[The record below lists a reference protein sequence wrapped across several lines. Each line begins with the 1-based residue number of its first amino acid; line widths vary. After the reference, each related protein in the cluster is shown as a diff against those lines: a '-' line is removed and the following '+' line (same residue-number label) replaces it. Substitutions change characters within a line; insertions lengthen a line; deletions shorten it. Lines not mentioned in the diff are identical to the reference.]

1 MRNRCTKPFGR
12 CRQPAALR
20 RKGHETPRARGRGRL
35 RAGYRHALSLNGRV
49 YHFKNGHCVHDA
61 AAKLALEIDL
71 GTAVVGTG
79 TGNAG
84 EPYLAITAESATV
97 ASLSANYGGHQLVS
111 GSLIKIQSHG
121 LLTGTFKSSFT
132 LTAPFTG
139 TWDCHGSLSAY

>member
-1 MRNRCTKPFGR
+1 MDAAVSRPPCVGKVTK
-12 CRQPAALR
+12 LH
-20 RKGHETPRARGRGRL
+20 GHEATVGCGPAT
-35 RAGYRHALSLNGRV
+35 ATLSLNGRV